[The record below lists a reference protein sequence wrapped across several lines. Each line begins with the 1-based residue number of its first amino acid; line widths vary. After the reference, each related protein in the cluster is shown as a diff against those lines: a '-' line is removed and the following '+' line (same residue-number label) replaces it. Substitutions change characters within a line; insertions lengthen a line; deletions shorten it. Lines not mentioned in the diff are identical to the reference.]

1 MTDPKIFYQPSKLR
15 WDVRLT
21 DHPLSTYTPLND
33 AAAAAAQTDATVG
46 DLTPNDHVVVYF
58 SSRHFIPYW
67 GTKCNISLMMLEPQ
81 GIKPRHYF
89 TLPFF
94 FWNFKHILTHST
106 KILKRCP
113 NAVFFNPHV
122 CTTPPGDVEK
132 TKGISLIASK
142 KRDLFGHRL
151 RHVVADACRDK
162 LDLYGRA
169 YKPVRSKSDALLDY
183 RFSVAIENSRY
194 GGYFTEK
201 ILDCFINKTVPIY
214 WGDPEIGRHFD
225 AAGIIVCDTKEEL
238 IHAINTVTEEDYES
252 RRAAIENNFA
262 AALKYT
268 DFKTMLSEMMIS
280 LAAADGKA

>member
-1 MTDPKIFYQPSKLR
+1 MTEPKIFSQPSKMR

-21 DHPLSTYTPLND
+21 DHPLSAYTPLND
-33 AAAAAAQTDATVG
+33 AAAAAAKTDATVG

-94 FWNFKHILTHST
+94 YWNFKYILTHST
-106 KILKRCP
+106 NILRKCP
-113 NAVFFNPHV
+113 NGVFFNPHV

-132 TKGISLIASK
+132 TRNISLIASK
-142 KRDLFGHRL
+142 KRDLYGHRL

-169 YKPVRSKSDALLDY
+169 YKSIHSKSDALLDY

-225 AAGIIVCDTKEEL
+225 PKGIIYCDTKEEL
-238 IHAINTVTEEDYES
+238 IQAINTVTEQDYES
-252 RRAAIENNFA
+252 RRTAIESNFA

-268 DFKTMLSEMMIS
+268 NLNAMLSEKMAELTRTGS
-280 LAAADGKA
+280 